1 MVKIKRSK
9 SVLLSLP
16 YSMATRI
23 LEKQPDFVRPEAST
37 AGDNKAGSI
46 GELTLHGRERREEG
60 ANREGSCSFSPC
72 QVLVRRCDSPKPLQ
86 DTVHD

>member
-23 LEKQPDFVRPEAST
+23 LEKQPDFVRPEASP
-37 AGDNKAGSI
+37 AVDNKAESI
-46 GELTLHGRERREEG
+46 GELTLHGREREERG
-60 ANREGSCSFSPC
+60 RS
-72 QVLVRRCDSPKPLQ
+72 
-86 DTVHD
+86 